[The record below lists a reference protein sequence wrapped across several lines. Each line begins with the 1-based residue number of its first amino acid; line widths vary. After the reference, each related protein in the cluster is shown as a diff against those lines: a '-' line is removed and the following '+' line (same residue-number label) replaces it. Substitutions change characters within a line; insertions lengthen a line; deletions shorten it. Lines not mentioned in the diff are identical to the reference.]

1 MGFTPFIVKNRFCS
15 TVIGTFAVYLSIAF
29 VTPLNNFSV
38 YITSFIHMKQ
48 DFVTMHYGMFI
59 HLIFSFGS
67 TIANPIGGVLE
78 NYIGFLKTIYLGLL
92 ILLIGCIVFIYQQ
105 NIWLCYG
112 LSLIMGMGTGVS
124 TSLLGKNLVFY
135 VPKKKGMLTGAIGIG
150 AVIISAAYTFGGEKI
165 INLEGYTL
173 KNDELYYPEDI
184 SERTYIY
191 FILGAISIPIGA
203 ILSIFFIHE
212 YKPEFAENEKKE
224 GNETTNESNEKKDNE
239 NEIIEKID
247 DENENNS
254 PQKNAEQTKEEKK
267 AARDLKILRA
277 KLNVKQALKDF
288 RFWRIAFISLFINFS
303 ISFIGNTGR
312 TFGALIGIDGIA
324 LQFLM
329 VLQAIS
335 FIIAGPVL
343 GVIVDKK
350 GPLVIL
356 RIVSIIC
363 IIPGIIL
370 AIFMDKTLFFVL
382 AYAIN
387 VIGVSG
393 ILVGFGPLVMEIYG
407 IQESVILGGIISGF
421 SKISEITTTVT
432 AFVVS
437 IFYQQPEEL
446 KYPYRI
452 LYIIS
457 ATCCLIT
464 AILLFFE
471 TNDKFV
477 YNNEIPMTDEDP
489 NGNNTEDSLRT
500 IE

>member
-38 YITSFIHMKQ
+38 YITSFIHIKQ
-48 DFVTMHYGMFI
+48 EFVTMHYGMFI
-59 HLIFSFGS
+59 HLIFSFGT

-112 LSLIMGMGTGVS
+112 LSLIMGMGTGIS
-124 TSLLGKNLVFY
+124 ISLLGKNLIFY
-135 VPKKKGMLTGAIGIG
+135 VPNKKGMLTGAIGIG

-173 KNDELYYPEDI
+173 KNDELYYPNEI
-184 SERTYIY
+184 SERIYIY
-191 FILGAISIPIGA
+191 FIVGAISIPVGA

-212 YKPEFAENEKKE
+212 YKPEFAEKE
-224 GNETTNESNEKKDNE
+224 QKDENSTTDESSEKKDNE

-247 DENENNS
+247 DENGVHSSDKHSEL
-254 PQKNAEQTKEEKK
+254 TKAEKK
-267 AARDLKILRA
+267 ALRDLKIQKS
-277 KLNVKQALKDF
+277 KLNVKEAIKHF
-288 RFWRIAFISLFINFS
+288 RFWRIALISLFINFS

-312 TFGALIGIDGIA
+312 TFGALIEIDGTA

-350 GPLVIL
+350 GPLAIL

-363 IIPGIIL
+363 IIPGIML
-370 AIFMDKTLFFVL
+370 ALFMDRTLFFVL

-421 SKISEITTTVT
+421 SKISEIVTTVT
-432 AFVVS
+432 AFIVS

-464 AILLFFE
+464 AILIFFE
-471 TNDKFV
+471 TNEKFV
-477 YNNEIPMTDEDP
+477 YHTEIPMTDEDP
-489 NGNNTEDSLRT
+489 NNNNNDDSLRT

>member
-38 YITSFIHMKQ
+38 YITSFIHIKQ
-48 DFVTMHYGMFI
+48 EFVTMHYGMFI
-59 HLIFSFGS
+59 HLIFSFGT
-67 TIANPIGGVLE
+67 TIANPLGGVLE

-92 ILLIGCIVFIYQQ
+92 ILLIGCIAFIYQQ

-112 LSLIMGMGTGVS
+112 LSLIMGMGTGIS

-135 VPKKKGMLTGAIGIG
+135 VPNKKGMLTGAIGIG

-173 KNDELYYPEDI
+173 QNEELYYPNRI
-184 SERTYIY
+184 SERIYIY
-191 FILGAISIPIGA
+191 FIVGAISIPVGA

-212 YKPEFAENEKKE
+212 YKPEYAEKGKNDE
-224 GNETTNESNEKKDNE
+224 NSTTDESSEKKDNE

-247 DENENNS
+247 DENGIKSSEKHS
-254 PQKNAEQTKEEKK
+254 ELTKEEKK
-267 AARDLKILRA
+267 ALRDLKIQKS
-277 KLNVKQALKDF
+277 KLHVKEAIKHF
-288 RFWRIAFISLFINFS
+288 RFWRIVLISLFINFA

-312 TFGALIGIDGIA
+312 TFGALIGIDGLA

-335 FIIAGPVL
+335 FIIAGPIL

-363 IIPGIIL
+363 IIPGILL
-370 AIFMDKTLFFVL
+370 ALFMDRTLFFVL
-382 AYAIN
+382 AYSIN

-421 SKISEITTTVT
+421 SKISEIVTTVA

-437 IFYQQPEEL
+437 LFYQQPEEL

-457 ATCCLIT
+457 AACCLIT
-464 AILLFFE
+464 AILIFFE
-471 TNDKFV
+471 TNEKFV
-477 YNNEIPMTDEDP
+477 YQTEIPMTDEDP
-489 NGNNTEDSLRT
+489 NKNNFDDSLRT

>member
-1 MGFTPFIVKNRFCS
+1 MGFSPFIVKNRFCS

-38 YITSFIHMKQ
+38 YITSFIHIKQ
-48 DFVTMHYGMFI
+48 EFVTMHYGMFI
-59 HLIFSFGS
+59 HLIFSFGT

-112 LSLIMGMGTGVS
+112 LSLIMGMGTGIS

-173 KNDELYYPEDI
+173 KNDELYYPDEI

-191 FILGAISIPIGA
+191 FIVGAISIPIGA

-212 YKPEFAENEKKE
+212 YKPEYAEK
-224 GNETTNESNEKKDNE
+224 EKKDENSTTDE
-239 NEIIEKID
+239 SSEKKDNEIIEKID
-247 DENENNS
+247 DEEIGTNS
-254 PQKNAEQTKEEKK
+254 SEKNLQLTKAEKK
-267 AARDLKILRA
+267 ALRDLKIQKS
-277 KLNVKQALKDF
+277 KLNVKEAIKNF
-288 RFWRIAFISLFINFS
+288 RFWRIALISLFIQFS

-329 VLQAIS
+329 VLQAVS
-335 FIIAGPVL
+335 FIIAGPAL

-370 AIFMDKTLFFVL
+370 AIFMDRTLFFVL

-421 SKISEITTTVT
+421 SKISEIVTTVT
-432 AFVVS
+432 AFIVS

-457 ATCCLIT
+457 AACCLIT
-464 AILLFFE
+464 SLLLFFE
-471 TNDKFV
+471 TNEKFV
-477 YNNEIPMTDEDP
+477 YHTEIPMTDEDP
-489 NGNNTEDSLRT
+489 KKNSLDDSLRT

>member
-1 MGFTPFIVKNRFCS
+1 MGFSPCIVKNRFCS

-38 YITSFIHMKQ
+38 YITSFIHIKQ
-48 DFVTMHYGMFI
+48 EFVTMHYGMFI
-59 HLIFSFGS
+59 HLIFSFGM
-67 TIANPIGGVLE
+67 TISNPIGGVLE

-105 NIWLCYG
+105 NIWLCYA
-112 LSLIMGMGTGVS
+112 LSLIMGMGTGIS

-173 KNDELYYPEDI
+173 KNEELYYPDDI
-184 SERTYIY
+184 SERIYIY
-191 FILGAISIPIGA
+191 FIVGAISIPIGA

-212 YKPEFAENEKKE
+212 YKPEYAEKEKKDE
-224 GNETTNESNEKKDNE
+224 NSTTDESSEKKDNE

-247 DENENNS
+247 DENGINS
-254 PQKNAEQTKEEKK
+254 SQKNSELTKEEKK
-267 AARDLKILRA
+267 ALKELKIQRS
-277 KLNVKQALKDF
+277 KLNVKQAIKGF
-288 RFWRIAFISLFINFS
+288 RFWRIALISLFVQFS

-329 VLQAIS
+329 VLQAVS

-343 GVIVDKK
+343 GLIVDKK
-350 GPLVIL
+350 GPLIIL

-363 IIPGIIL
+363 IIPGIML
-370 AIFMDKTLFFVL
+370 AIFMDRTLFFVL
-382 AYAIN
+382 AFAIN

-421 SKISEITTTVT
+421 SKISEIVTTVT
-432 AFVVS
+432 AFIVS
-437 IFYQQPEEL
+437 LFYQQPEEL

-452 LYIIS
+452 LYITS
-457 ATCCLIT
+457 GVCCLIS

-471 TNDKFV
+471 TNEKFV
-477 YNNEIPMTDEDP
+477 YN
-489 NGNNTEDSLRT
+489 TENL
-500 IE
+500 

>member
-1 MGFTPFIVKNRFCS
+1 MGFSPFIVKNRFCS

-38 YITSFIHMKQ
+38 YITSFIHIKQ
-48 DFVTMHYGMFI
+48 EFVTMHYGMFI
-59 HLIFSFGS
+59 HLIFSFGT
-67 TIANPIGGVLE
+67 TIANPLGGVLE

-92 ILLIGCIVFIYQQ
+92 ILLLGCIAFIYQQ

-112 LSLIMGMGTGVS
+112 LSLIMGMGTGIS

-173 KNDELYYPEDI
+173 KNDELYYPDEI

-191 FILGAISIPIGA
+191 FIIGAISIPIGA

-212 YKPEFAENEKKE
+212 FKPEYAEKEKKDE
-224 GNETTNESNEKKDNE
+224 SSTTDESGDKKDNE

-247 DENENNS
+247 DENGISAEKNS
-254 PQKNAEQTKEEKK
+254 EQTKEENK
-267 AARDLKILRA
+267 ALRDLKIQKS
-277 KLNVKQALKDF
+277 KLNVKEAIKTF
-288 RFWRIAFISLFINFS
+288 RFWRIAILALFINFS

-312 TFGALIGIDGIA
+312 TFGALIGIEGIA

-335 FIIAGPVL
+335 FIIAGPIL
-343 GVIVDKK
+343 GIIVDKK

-363 IIPGIIL
+363 IIPGIML

-382 AYAIN
+382 AYSIN

-393 ILVGFGPLVMEIYG
+393 ILVGFGPLVMEIFG

-421 SKISEITTTVT
+421 SKISEIVTTVT
-432 AFVVS
+432 AFIVS

-457 ATCCLIT
+457 GVCCLIT
-464 AILLFFE
+464 AIFLFFE
-471 TNDKFV
+471 TNEKFV
-477 YNNEIPMTDEDP
+477 YHTEIPMTDEDP
-489 NGNNTEDSLRT
+489 KNNLDDSLRT

>member
-1 MGFTPFIVKNRFCS
+1 MGFSPCIVKNRFCS

-38 YITSFIHMKQ
+38 YITSFIHIKQ
-48 DFVTMHYGMFI
+48 EFVTMHYGMFI
-59 HLIFSFGS
+59 HLIFSFGM
-67 TIANPIGGVLE
+67 TISNPIGGVLE

-105 NIWLCYG
+105 NIWLCYA
-112 LSLIMGMGTGVS
+112 LSLIMGMGTGIS

-135 VPKKKGMLTGAIGIG
+135 VPKKKGVLTGAIGIG

-173 KNDELYYPEDI
+173 KNEELYYPDDI
-184 SERTYIY
+184 SERIYIY
-191 FILGAISIPIGA
+191 FIVGAISIPIGA

-212 YKPEFAENEKKE
+212 YKPEYAEKEKKDE
-224 GNETTNESNEKKDNE
+224 NSTTDESSEKKDNE

-247 DENENNS
+247 DENGINS
-254 PQKNAEQTKEEKK
+254 SQKNSELTKEEKK
-267 AARDLKILRA
+267 ALKELKIQRS
-277 KLNVKQALKDF
+277 KLNVKQAIKGF
-288 RFWRIAFISLFINFS
+288 RFWRIALISLFVQFS

-329 VLQAIS
+329 VLQAVS

-343 GVIVDKK
+343 GLIVDKK
-350 GPLVIL
+350 GPLIIL

-363 IIPGIIL
+363 IIPGIML
-370 AIFMDKTLFFVL
+370 AIFMDRTLFFVL
-382 AYAIN
+382 AFAIN

-421 SKISEITTTVT
+421 SKISEIVTTVT
-432 AFVVS
+432 AFIVS
-437 IFYQQPEEL
+437 LFYQQPEEL

-452 LYIIS
+452 LYITS
-457 ATCCLIT
+457 GVCCLIS

-471 TNDKFV
+471 TNEKFV
-477 YNNEIPMTDEDP
+477 YNTEIPITDEDP
-489 NGNNTEDSLRT
+489 NGTNQDDSLRT